1 MDKINNPEPL
11 YFEGNV
17 AENWRRW
24 KQRFLIFMTA
34 TGTDKKEAEV
44 KSATLLHFAGPEAIE
59 IYNTLAGKL
68 TGMKRISV
76 VKFWR
81 NSKTTVPHGK
91 TLPWKDTF
99 STPELSNPVKV

>member
-34 TGTDKKEAEV
+34 TGTDK
-44 KSATLLHFAGPEAIE
+44 
-59 IYNTLAGKL
+59 
-68 TGMKRISV
+68 
-76 VKFWR
+76 
-81 NSKTTVPHGK
+81 
-91 TLPWKDTF
+91 
-99 STPELSNPVKV
+99 